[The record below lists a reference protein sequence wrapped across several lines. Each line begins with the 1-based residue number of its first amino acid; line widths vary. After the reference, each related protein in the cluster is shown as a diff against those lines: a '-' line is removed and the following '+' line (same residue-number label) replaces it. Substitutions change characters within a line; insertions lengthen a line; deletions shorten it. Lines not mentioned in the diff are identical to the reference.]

1 MTGDSI
7 LDNPTQDT
15 WYIVEVIDSN
25 GCYVWENILVY
36 VDTCAT
42 GINNGLS
49 NYFSIYP
56 NPTNGVINVK
66 SNLKI
71 EQIKLYSVD
80 GKLLQ
85 TTVKPS
91 ILIEI
96 KGIYFIKIETEKG
109 IFVKRIVVN

>member
-1 MTGDSI
+1 M
-7 LDNPTQDT
+7 
-15 WYIVEVIDSN
+15 
-25 GCYVWENILVY
+25 
-36 VDTCAT
+36 
-42 GINNGLS
+42 
-49 NYFSIYP
+49 
-56 NPTNGVINVK
+56 INVK

-109 IFVKRIVVN
+109 IFVKRLVVN